1 MVIFLSRIIVFFTKQ
16 TLDQFPSLE
25 SSTLIYTFIDIIVD
39 KFNKMG
45 GSNKIDQKTMYLLIV
60 VLHVIKSMCK
70 QLFWVKKPYKHKI
83 HTTTAKYERDRKREK
98 EVYRW

>member
-45 GSNKIDQKTMYLLIV
+45 GSNKM
-60 VLHVIKSMCK
+60 IKKLC
-70 QLFWVKKPYKHKI
+70 I
-83 HTTTAKYERDRKREK
+83 C
-98 EVYRW
+98 

>member
-39 KFNKMG
+39 KLNKMG
-45 GSNKIDQKTMYLLIV
+45 GSNKM
-60 VLHVIKSMCK
+60 IKKLSIC
-70 QLFWVKKPYKHKI
+70 
-83 HTTTAKYERDRKREK
+83 
-98 EVYRW
+98 

>member
-25 SSTLIYTFIDIIVD
+25 SSTLIYTF
-39 KFNKMG
+39 KMG

-70 QLFWVKKPYKHKI
+70 QLFWVKNPNKHKI

-98 EVYRW
+98 EVYR